1 MKMNKAELIQRVVKK
16 TGLKKVDVGGLV
28 NAMFEVIEDALKAGE
43 NVTIT
48 GFGSFKVVERKA
60 REGRNPQTGQPIK
73 IPAKK
78 VVKFKPGKGLAK
90 IS

>member
-1 MKMNKAELIQRVVKK
+1 MKMNKAELIQRVAKK

-78 VVKFKPGKGLAK
+78 VVKFKPGKGLVK